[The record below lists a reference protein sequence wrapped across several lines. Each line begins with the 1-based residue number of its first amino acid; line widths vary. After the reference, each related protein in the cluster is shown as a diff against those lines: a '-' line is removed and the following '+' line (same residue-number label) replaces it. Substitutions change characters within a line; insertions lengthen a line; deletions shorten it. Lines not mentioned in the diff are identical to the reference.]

1 MPALDA
7 RLESFHAA
15 HTRPLGVS
23 IDSAFAHAAWG
34 ESLGGIR
41 FPLLSDFHPKGK
53 VADSFG
59 LYLADAGITDRA
71 TVLIDAG
78 GIIRHISSVTP
89 AGKRDMDELLKLC
102 QELDASYEGAREAVA
117 NPQGLEGKAT
127 LYVKEPCTFS
137 RWALCA
143 RANLK
148 LGDDAITVKNVTTDP
163 EAAAELETLGGKNQA
178 PALAMGS
185 KLLYESKDI
194 IDLLAA
200 RACF

>member
-23 IDSAFAHAAWG
+23 VDSAFAHAAWG

-59 LYLADAGITDRA
+59 LYLADGGITDRA

-102 QELDASYEGAREAVA
+102 QDHDAGYEGAKEPVA
-117 NPQGLEGKAT
+117 NPLGIEGKAT

-148 LGDDAITVKNVTTDP
+148 LGDAVEVKNVTTDP
-163 EAAAELETLGGKNQA
+163 AAREELEKLGGKNQA
-178 PALAMGS
+178 PALAMGDE
-185 KLLYESKDI
+185 LLYESEDI